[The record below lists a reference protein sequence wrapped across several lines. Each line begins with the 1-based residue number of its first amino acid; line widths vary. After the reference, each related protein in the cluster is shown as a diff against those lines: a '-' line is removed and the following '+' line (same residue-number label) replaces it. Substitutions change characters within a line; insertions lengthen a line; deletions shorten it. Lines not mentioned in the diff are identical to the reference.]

1 MITDSDIKKIK
12 GLIVFTI
19 ITAIIGFNWRIVLS
33 VLGSIISMLSPFI
46 LGGGIA
52 FLLNIPMKHIEKSL
66 NIKNRKTG
74 RALSLIITLILFV
87 AVVLVAILVVVPQL
101 LESVVQLQYKIPQ
114 FIKST
119 EVFLNKCFSDNPWIL
134 ESAEN
139 ININWEETY
148 KTISQV
154 LSSGLSSV
162 ITGSLYAVRGVA
174 GALTNFGIGF
184 IFAIYLLIGKEVLSG
199 QFKKLVKVY
208 LPEDIGEKTLEILGI
223 AERIFSGFFTGQC
236 LEACILGMMFIITLS
251 VLNLPYALLI
261 GVLIAITALIPVF
274 GAFVGLFVGAFL
286 MLIQSPADAVIFVI
300 AFFVIQQI
308 EGNLIY
314 PHVVGNS
321 VGLPAIWVL
330 LAVTLGGSM
339 MGVVGMILFIPGF
352 SVLYTLIK
360 ENVHSKYSVLTAKT
374 GDEDENCEKAEK
386 PCFYFQMLYY

>member
-374 GDEDENCEKAEK
+374 GDEDENCEKS
-386 PCFYFQMLYY
+386 

>member
-236 LEACILGMMFIITLS
+236 LEACILGMMFIITIS

-374 GDEDENCEKAEK
+374 GDEDENCEKS
-386 PCFYFQMLYY
+386 

>member
-339 MGVVGMILFIPGF
+339 MGVVGMIFFIPGF

-374 GDEDENCEKAEK
+374 GDEDENCEKS
-386 PCFYFQMLYY
+386 

>member
-1 MITDSDIKKIK
+1 
-12 GLIVFTI
+12 
-19 ITAIIGFNWRIVLS
+19 
-33 VLGSIISMLSPFI
+33 
-46 LGGGIA
+46 
-52 FLLNIPMKHIEKSL
+52 MKHIEKSL

-208 LPEDIGEKTLEILGI
+208 LPEGIGEKTLEILGI

-251 VLNLPYALLI
+251 VLNLPYTLLI

-374 GDEDENCEKAEK
+374 GDEDENCEKS
-386 PCFYFQMLYY
+386 

>member
-300 AFFVIQQI
+300 AFFVFGGHSRRLHDGCSRNDTFYSRIFST
-308 EGNLIY
+308 IY
-314 PHVVGNS
+314 TYKRKCA
-321 VGLPAIWVL
+321 LKI
-330 LAVTLGGSM
+330 
-339 MGVVGMILFIPGF
+339 
-352 SVLYTLIK
+352 
-360 ENVHSKYSVLTAKT
+360 
-374 GDEDENCEKAEK
+374 
-386 PCFYFQMLYY
+386 

>member
-74 RALSLIITLILFV
+74 RAISLIITLILFV

-119 EVFLNKCFSDNPWIL
+119 EMFLNKCFSDNPWIL

-374 GDEDENCEKAEK
+374 GDEDENCEKS
-386 PCFYFQMLYY
+386 

>member
-360 ENVHSKYSVLTAKT
+360 ENVHSKYSLLTAKT
-374 GDEDENCEKAEK
+374 GDEDENCEKS
-386 PCFYFQMLYY
+386 

>member
-114 FIKST
+114 FIEST

-374 GDEDENCEKAEK
+374 GDEDENCEKS
-386 PCFYFQMLYY
+386 

>member
-66 NIKNRKTG
+66 NIKNRKMG

-374 GDEDENCEKAEK
+374 GDEDENCEKS
-386 PCFYFQMLYY
+386 

>member
-46 LGGGIA
+46 LGGSIA

-374 GDEDENCEKAEK
+374 GDEDENCEKS
-386 PCFYFQMLYY
+386 

>member
-223 AERIFSGFFTGQC
+223 AERIFSRFFTGQC

-374 GDEDENCEKAEK
+374 GDEDENCEKS
-386 PCFYFQMLYY
+386 

>member
-162 ITGSLYAVRGVA
+162 ITGSIYAVRGVA

-374 GDEDENCEKAEK
+374 GDEDENCEKS
-386 PCFYFQMLYY
+386 